1 MAKRLFSR
9 CDRPHVAGSG
19 SRGERGF
26 TSRGERGLTSRDE
39 RGFTLIEIMVVM
51 TIIAV
56 LVAMAAV
63 RYDRS
68 IVNAREAVL
77 KQDLQALRG
86 AIQQYT
92 LDKQQAPQSLEELAS
107 AGYLREVPV
116 DPITR
121 AKDWQLV
128 FEDVMLSPDQT
139 GTGLTDVHSNS
150 DAVSPNLG
158 TAYNSW

>member
-1 MAKRLFSR
+1 MAPSAKL
-9 CDRPHVAGSG
+9 VAPTSPLGSQ
-19 SRGERGF
+19 RR
-26 TSRGERGLTSRDE
+26 RDA

-51 TIIAV
+51 TIIAI
-56 LVAMAAV
+56 LVAIAAV

-68 IVNAREAVL
+68 IINAREAVL

-107 AGYLREVPV
+107 AGYLREVPI

-121 AKDWQLV
+121 ARDWQLD

-139 GTGLTDVHSNS
+139 GTGLTDVHSKS
-150 DAVSPNLG
+150 DATSPNSG
-158 TAYNSW
+158 TAYSSW

>member
-1 MAKRLFSR
+1 MTLHLASSPAQKSR
-9 CDRPHVAGSG
+9 ANSAP
-19 SRGERGF
+19 RGR
-26 TSRGERGLTSRDE
+26 TS
-39 RGFTLIEIMVVM
+39 GFTLIEIMVVL
-51 TIIAV
+51 TIIAI
-56 LVAMAAV
+56 LVGMAAV

-68 IVNAREAVL
+68 MVNAREAVL

-107 AGYLREVPV
+107 AGYLREVPT

-121 AKDWQLV
+121 TKDWELV

-139 GTGLTDVHSNS
+139 GSGLTDVRSKS
-150 DAVSPNLG
+150 DAVSQSDG
-158 TAYNSW
+158 TAYSSW

>member
-1 MAKRLFSR
+1 
-9 CDRPHVAGSG
+9 
-19 SRGERGF
+19 
-26 TSRGERGLTSRDE
+26 
-39 RGFTLIEIMVVM
+39 LIEIMVVL
-51 TIIAV
+51 TIIAI
-56 LVAMAAV
+56 LVGIAAV

-68 IVNAREAVL
+68 MVNAREAVL

-92 LDKQQAPQSLEELAS
+92 LDKQQAPQSLEDLAS

-128 FEDVMLSPDQT
+128 YEDVMLSPDQT
-139 GTGLTDVHSNS
+139 GSGLTDIHSKS
-150 DAVSPNLG
+150 DAVSSNDG
-158 TAYNSW
+158 TAYSSW